1 MDNQELKFLIIK
13 IKNFVNMSNNKL
25 DIDGEKVNKLE
36 DWSEKKIKPKHGELK
51 LENTEST

>member
-36 DWSEKKIKPKHGELK
+36 D
-51 LENTEST
+51 